1 MHFAEEDV
9 RVLLDDA
16 TDEEADAAVQPATR
30 ARILASVRRAARPSR
45 DLGCRVAS

>member
-16 TDEEADAAVQPATR
+16 PEEEDDASIQPATR
-30 ARILASVRRAARPSR
+30 ARILASVRR
-45 DLGCRVAS
+45 